1 MRIDKDKLNKFLIL
15 VKDKTDITALEL
27 IEKDLYLNILLS
39 KLNLENYVFKG
50 GTCLAK
56 VYLNYF
62 RFSED
67 LDFTFTN
74 QELWKG
80 KSTNEIKKVCKEKI
94 DSLGEQIEKIGF
106 EFKFDKKDAK
116 YVILGSN
123 NKLVT
128 FKVHYTSV
136 LTGTPSFIKIQ
147 INFLEKIIFPY
158 QIKEL
163 ISLIKPPQFTE
174 EDQIY
179 FKEFLEFYKT
189 TKIEVYNIKEIVA
202 EKVRSLLTRK
212 AIKSR
217 DAIDLLFIY
226 NSFNIKPQDL
236 LNEITEKILF
246 SINNYEKYR
255 KNLILTKDKLQ
266 TLEFRYSEVRPLVI
280 KHFNKENFDAYV
292 LDLKRLLIEL
302 AEKIT

>member
-1 MRIDKDKLNKFLIL
+1 MKIDKDKFNKFLNL

-56 VYLNYF
+56 AYLNYF

-67 LDFTFTN
+67 LDFTFAN

-80 KSTNEIKKVCKEKI
+80 KSTNEIKKICKEKI
-94 DSLGEQIEKIGF
+94 NLLGEQIEKIGF
-106 EFKFDKKDAK
+106 DFKFDKKDAK
-116 YVILGSN
+116 YVMLGSN

-280 KHFNKENFDAYV
+280 KHFNKENFDVYV
-292 LDLKRLLIEL
+292 RDLKRLLIEL
-302 AEKIT
+302 TEKII